1 MNPNPDPEKLPDLI
15 YHMLEPEIVLLIFVS
30 GKIVLTGA
38 KERQEIYNAF
48 KKIYPVLHKFKHE
61 NRDGKSNK
69 LLHQQEVE
77 QMKEIKNKQQKEQ
90 E

>member
-1 MNPNPDPEKLPDLI
+1 MFLIVFGILLSYITKTYEKHLIEKNNTEVMNN
-15 YHMLEPEIVLLIFVS
+15 
-30 GKIVLTGA
+30 
-38 KERQEIYNAF
+38 YNAF

-77 QMKEIKNKQQKEQ
+77 EMKEIKNKQQQEQ